1 MKSKTAIDFMESSD
15 ITRKL
20 YYPSG
25 LLQGCGF
32 SNRQRVKTKSGI
44 LVPKYEIESSRDKNR
59 SSITFYES
67 GEINSVYLQEQ
78 TPVITPIGQ
87 KKVELI
93 SFYEDGSVKRVFPRY
108 GQMSGFWS
116 QEEECSLIER
126 DDCVVAE
133 NVISAKISCFY
144 FYPSG
149 KIKSLTFAPG
159 EKVNIK
165 VAGQKIRIRNGI
177 SFYESGA
184 VKSVEPDEMAEII
197 TPIGTVLA
205 YDNLAIGISA
215 DRNSLVFFENQ
226 KVSKLKTIWSG
237 MEIED
242 VTKKQT
248 FFPEKRRSQMDYE
261 KFELVP
267 LELGFE
273 ENSISIVTSR
283 GKKELFS
290 LDCVKINLVSALI
303 GMPQEE
309 CSGSCSDCSSCGI
322 A

>member
-25 LLQGCGF
+25 TLQGCGF
-32 SNRQRVKTKSGI
+32 LNRQRIKTKSGI
-44 LVPKYEIESSRDKNR
+44 LVPKFEIEASRDKNR
-59 SSITFYES
+59 SSITFYET

-93 SFYEDGSVKRVFPRY
+93 SFYEDGSVKRIFPRY

-116 QEEECSLIER
+116 QEEECNLIER

-133 NVISAKISCFY
+133 NVISAKISCYY

-149 KIKSLTFAPG
+149 KIKSLTFAPF
-159 EKVNIK
+159 EKVSIK
-165 VAGQKIRIRNGI
+165 VAGQKINIRNGI

-184 VKSVEPDEMAEII
+184 VKSIEPSEMAEIS
-197 TPIGTVLA
+197 TPIGTILA
-205 YDNLAIGISA
+205 YDNLAVGITA
-215 DRNSLVFFENQ
+215 DQNSLVFYENQ
-226 KVSKLKTIWSG
+226 KICRLKTIWSG
-237 MEIED
+237 IEIED
-242 VTKKQT
+242 EVKKQS
-248 FFPEKRRSQMDYE
+248 FFPEKRRSLLNYE

-267 LELGFE
+267 LELKFE
-273 ENSISIVTSR
+273 ENQLNIVNST
-283 GKKELFS
+283 GKKEQITMKNK
-290 LDCVKINLVSALI
+290 KIKVVSALI
-303 GMPQEE
+303 GTQQED
-309 CSGSCSDCSSCGI
+309 CSGSCADCSSCGI